1 MRIIAF
7 IFARGGS
14 KGLPD
19 KNIKMLNG
27 KPLIAWSI
35 EHAKSVKRVDRVIV
49 STDSEKIARIARE
62 YGAEV
67 PFMRPADLATDN
79 SPEWLS
85 WQHGLKYLENT
96 DGCLPDLMLS
106 IPTTA
111 PLRNVNDIDKVID
124 EYKKSDTDI
133 VIVVTE
139 SHRNPF
145 FNIVK
150 EGVDG
155 YINLLGSGDEVIS
168 RRQDC
173 PKTYDITT
181 IAYALRPSF
190 VLNKN
195 SIFEGRVR
203 QVIVP
208 KERSIDID
216 TLLEVEIAE
225 YMIKKNEPKIVKK

>member
-181 IAYALRPSF
+181 IAYAARPSF

-216 TLLEVEIAE
+216 TLLDFEIAE
-225 YMIKKNEPKIVKK
+225 HMIKKNEPKIVKK

>member
-216 TLLEVEIAE
+216 TLLDFEIAE
-225 YMIKKNEPKIVKK
+225 YMIKKNESKIVKK

>member
-1 MRIIAF
+1 MSIIAF

-19 KNIKMLNG
+19 KNIKILNG

-49 STDSEKIARIARE
+49 STDSEEIARIARE

-67 PFMRPADLATDN
+67 PFMRPAALATDN

-85 WQHGLKYLENT
+85 WQHGLKYLEDT
-96 DGCLPDLMLS
+96 DGHLPDLMLS

-111 PLRNVNDIDKVID
+111 PLRNVKDIDKVID

-155 YINLLGSGDEVIS
+155 YVDLFGSGDEVLS

-173 PKTYDITT
+173 PKAYDITT
-181 IAYALRPSF
+181 IAYAARPSF

-208 KERSIDID
+208 QERSIDID
-216 TLLEVEIAE
+216 TLLDFEIAE
-225 YMIKKNEPKIVKK
+225 YMFKKNESKIVKK

>member
-1 MRIIAF
+1 MSIIAF

-19 KNIKMLNG
+19 KNIKILNG

-67 PFMRPADLATDN
+67 PFMRPAALATDN

-85 WQHGLKYLENT
+85 WQHGLKYLEDT
-96 DGCLPDLMLS
+96 DGRLPDLMLS

-111 PLRNVNDIDKVID
+111 PLRNVKDIDKVID
-124 EYKKSDTDI
+124 EYKESDTDI

-150 EGVDG
+150 QGVDG
-155 YINLLGSGDEVIS
+155 YVDLFGSGDKAIS

-173 PKTYDITT
+173 PKAYDITT
-181 IAYALRPSF
+181 IAYAARPSF

-208 KERSIDID
+208 TERSLDID
-216 TLLEVEIAE
+216 TLLDFEIAK
-225 YMIKKNEPKIVKK
+225 YMIKKNESKIVKK

>member
-1 MRIIAF
+1 MSIIAF

-19 KNIKMLNG
+19 KNIKILNG

-49 STDSEKIARIARE
+49 STDSEEIARIARE

-67 PFMRPADLATDN
+67 PFMRPAALATDN

-85 WQHGLKYLENT
+85 WQHSLKYLKNT

-111 PLRNVNDIDKVID
+111 PLRNVKDIDKVID

-155 YINLLGSGDEVIS
+155 YVDLFGSGDEVLS

-173 PKTYDITT
+173 PKAYDITT
-181 IAYALRPSF
+181 IAYAARPSF

-208 KERSIDID
+208 KERSLDID
-216 TLLEVEIAE
+216 TLLDFEIAK
-225 YMIKKNEPKIVKK
+225 YMIKKK

>member
-35 EHAKSVKRVDRVIV
+35 EHAKSLKRVDRVIV

-216 TLLEVEIAE
+216 TLLDFEIAE
-225 YMIKKNEPKIVKK
+225 HMIKKNEPKIVKK

>member
-1 MRIIAF
+1 MSIIAF

-19 KNIKMLNG
+19 KNIKILNG

-49 STDSEKIARIARE
+49 STDSEEIARIARE

-67 PFMRPADLATDN
+67 PFMRPAALATDN

-85 WQHGLKYLENT
+85 WQHSLKYLKNT

-111 PLRNVNDIDKVID
+111 PLRNVKDIDKVID

-155 YINLLGSGDEVIS
+155 YVDLFGSGDEVLS

-173 PKTYDITT
+173 PKAYDITT
-181 IAYALRPSF
+181 IAYAARPSF

-208 KERSIDID
+208 QERSIDID
-216 TLLEVEIAE
+216 TLLDFEIAE
-225 YMIKKNEPKIVKK
+225 YMFKKNESKIVKK